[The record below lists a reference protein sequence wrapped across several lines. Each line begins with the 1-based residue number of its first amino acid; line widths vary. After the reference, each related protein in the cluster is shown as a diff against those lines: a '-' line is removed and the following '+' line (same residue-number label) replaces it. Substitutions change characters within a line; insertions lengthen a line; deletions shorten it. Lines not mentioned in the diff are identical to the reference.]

1 VRGRPSEGVTAAG
14 EALVVVEGCRYR
26 ESKEVAG
33 LDDIRQ
39 VRAAMDEKRL
49 AALETLGAVVR
60 WLRETKPSEIFYVD
74 GEGKAGKV
82 PVPTMSE
89 EHLRVI
95 WQRWVAKASDVLEKS
110 AIIPDLL
117 ISDIERLF
125 KGTGGG
131 AGQAGAS

>member
-1 VRGRPSEGVTAAG
+1 MSLPG
-14 EALVVVEGCRYR
+14 EREVVDV
-26 ESKEVAG
+26 
-33 LDDIRQ
+33 DDIRQ

-60 WLRETKPSEIFYVD
+60 WLRETKPSEIFYVE
-74 GEGKAGKV
+74 GEGKAGKA

-117 ISDIERLF
+117 ISDIEQLF
-125 KGTGGG
+125 RGTGSG
-131 AGQAGAS
+131 AGQAGAP

>member
-1 VRGRPSEGVTAAG
+1 MGM
-14 EALVVVEGCRYR
+14 
-26 ESKEVAG
+26 
-33 LDDIRQ
+33 DDIRQ

-49 AALETLGAVVR
+49 AALETLSAVVR
-60 WLRETKPSEIFYVD
+60 WLRETKPSEIFYIE
-74 GEGKAGKV
+74 GEGKGKG

-117 ISDIERLF
+117 LSDIERLF
-125 KGTGGG
+125 KGEGRG
-131 AGQAGAS
+131 AGQAGTP